1 MRINVNK
8 SPASPKKKRAEL
20 DASDPWN
27 LLPDLFKPSRSRR
40 RLRYEMSLQRMP
52 GNEPLS
58 QKEIAAKVQ
67 VDAKNLVYYL
77 DNDPKRPGALSLY
90 QRQSVAEIACGSRL
104 CEPWLSEGHWFA
116 PDNSQILPSWLIT
129 MKMIDAAMRT
139 GYWTALAHL
148 RLLALGRGGNG
159 QILSYGLPGSP
170 WGNFH
175 KQWPALK
182 FPKDNRFPCGVSI
195 VLYYYTALLPEMALL
210 PLEERR
216 QFIKTLSYLYQD
228 GTTDDQIWKFDPV
241 QVHKAMAAV
250 PVTTQIQRDAW
261 KSLAEGL
268 AELLKIDPTISQK
281 PILFTLHWPS
291 LESKPMP
298 SP

>member
-1 MRINVNK
+1 MGINANN
-8 SPASPKKKRAEL
+8 SPTSGNEKFVEL
-20 DASDPWN
+20 DSSDPWN

-40 RLRYEMSLQRMP
+40 RLRFEMSLQRMP

-67 VDAKNLVYYL
+67 VDAKKLVYYL
-77 DNDPKRPGALSLY
+77 DNDPKRPGALSLS
-90 QRQSVAEIACGSRL
+90 QRQSVAEIVCGSRL
-104 CEPWLSEGHWFA
+104 YEPWLSEGHWFA
-116 PDNSQILPSWLIT
+116 PDNSQIIPLWLTT
-129 MKMIDAAMRT
+129 MKMIDAAGRT

-148 RLLALGRGGNG
+148 RLLALNRGGNG
-159 QILSYGLPGSP
+159 QILSFGLPGSH
-170 WGNFH
+170 WDNFR

-182 FPKDNRFPCGVSI
+182 FSAGNRFPYGVSI

-228 GTTDDQIWKFDPV
+228 GITDIQIWEFDPA
-241 QVHKAMAAV
+241 QVRKAMAAV

-268 AELLKIDPTISQK
+268 EELLKMDPTIPTN
-281 PILFTLHWPS
+281 PILFTTNWPS